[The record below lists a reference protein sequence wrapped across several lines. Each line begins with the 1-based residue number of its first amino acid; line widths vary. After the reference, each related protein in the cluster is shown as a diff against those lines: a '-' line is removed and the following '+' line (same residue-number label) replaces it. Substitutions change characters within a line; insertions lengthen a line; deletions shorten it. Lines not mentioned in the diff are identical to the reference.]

1 MNNNKKA
8 YISKVHLKGYKS
20 IRDLEIDF
28 KPGLNVIIGPN
39 GSGKTNFFEFLEL
52 ASYNSFIEKD
62 FEATIQA
69 NDYDNALREIK
80 WEGHSTE
87 NDANQKYNF
96 YYTSIQKLNQNVVYQ
111 SKWRTF
117 LDNRIIEAPYEQ
129 QGNIFDTF
137 FVTSFRPTF
146 VYYGLPNNYTQFLT
160 EPAKIKFQ
168 KRKIGVV
175 WSHFH
180 DGLQP
185 LSRFLV
191 NSSASI
197 FRNKEK
203 LENIDDALNIEG
215 IKSVLNSFTPIKDI
229 SFDKQ
234 RIVRYEEQDIVTFDN
249 ILLKFFI
256 NNEWCYWNQL
266 SDGTKRLFYLITTI
280 YFTVNYSI
288 IDGSIFIEEPELG
301 IHPDQL
307 YLLMQFL
314 KEEAEDKQIIITTH
328 SPEVLNVLKTDELDR
343 IIITNFD
350 HEKGTQMHKLNE
362 KQLKKGEMYMQTTGF
377 LSNYWVH
384 SNLEEI
390 DETN

>member
-1 MNNNKKA
+1 M
-8 YISKVHLKGYKS
+8 
-20 IRDLEIDF
+20 
-28 KPGLNVIIGPN
+28 
-39 GSGKTNFFEFLEL
+39 
-52 ASYNSFIEKD
+52 
-62 FEATIQA
+62 
-69 NDYDNALREIK
+69 
-80 WEGHSTE
+80 
-87 NDANQKYNF
+87 
-96 YYTSIQKLNQNVVYQ
+96 
-111 SKWRTF
+111 
-117 LDNRIIEAPYEQ
+117 
-129 QGNIFDTF
+129 
-137 FVTSFRPTF
+137 
-146 VYYGLPNNYTQFLT
+146 YYGLPNNYTQFLT

-168 KRKIGVV
+168 KREREVV

-180 DGLQP
+180 ESLQS
-185 LSRFLV
+185 LSRFIV
-191 NSSASI
+191 ISSASN
-197 FRNKEK
+197 FRDKEK

-229 SFDKQ
+229 SFDKK
-234 RIVRYEEQDIVTFDN
+234 RIVRYQEQDVVTFDN

-280 YFTVNYSI
+280 YFSINYSI
-288 IDGSIFIEEPELG
+288 IEGSIFIEEPELG

-328 SPEVLNVLKTDELDR
+328 SPEVLNILKTDELDR
-343 IIITNFD
+343 VIITNFD
-350 HEKGTQMHKLNE
+350 HEKGTQMHKLSE
-362 KQLKKGEMYMQTTGF
+362 KQLKKGQKYMQTTGF